1 MLSAGSATLLCTG
14 SMRPYIHAR
23 GTHRREKAC
32 KGTTFFLY
40 SQIIRK
46 ENAKFLSETSFFAR
60 KIHFAKCSLQN
71 KEPNTTYYA
80 YLQSACGESGWTQV
94 YSFTTQ
100 EEVSIPYQYAK

>member
-1 MLSAGSATLLCTG
+1 MLSAGSATLLRAG
-14 SMRPYIHAR
+14 FMRPYIHAR

-46 ENAKFLSETSFFAR
+46 ENAIFLTKWLFLAQ

-80 YLQSACGESGWTQV
+80 YLQSACGESEWTQV